1 MKNVGNMLSSNNEED
16 NYSLLMMYKDY
27 TLLMHIASKKTHS
40 FYSKL
45 KLCLTIVN
53 LFLSASSSAI
63 GSAYMNTTFE
73 PSKLETRTLFGM
85 NIVIKSSMVINFV
98 ICLTTGFL
106 YLFEIAQKEL
116 YFKIYADNYLRLNN
130 AIVAE
135 MSLNKAIQK
144 DFIKFILFEFTFLIE
159 NSKYEIPKFVKRK
172 IKKGYSQYN
181 IPPSIDVYINNFN
194 TPEMMTKSKCNEW
207 TKWLRRFQREC
218 KCDCDKI
225 DGVVVAGSDD
235 IDKSVHG
242 TRMSPMIRSYSFE
255 SQYKYIYDMENIKTD
270 KMLSNILVYNNENCY
285 ANASNISPLLCN
297 FKISSISSFN
307 PDTFE

>member
-1 MKNVGNMLSSNNEED
+1 MKNIGSVLSSNNEED

-27 TLLMHIASKKTHS
+27 TLIMHIASKKTHS

-63 GSAYMNTTFE
+63 SAAYMNTTLE
-73 PSKLETRTLFGM
+73 PSKLESRTLFGM
-85 NIVIKSSMVINFV
+85 NIVIKSGMVINF
-98 ICLTTGFL
+98 IMCLIIGFM
-106 YLFEIAQKEL
+106 YIFEIAQKEL

-135 MSLNKAIQK
+135 ISLNKGIQK
-144 DFIKFILFEFTFLIE
+144 DYIKFVLFEFTFLIE
-159 NSKYEIPKFVKRK
+159 NSKYDIPMFVKRK

-181 IPPSIDVYINNFN
+181 IPPYIDIYINNFN
-194 TPEMMTKSKCNEW
+194 TPESISYSKWTKW
-207 TKWLRRFQREC
+207 TKWLRIFQKEC
-218 KCDCDKI
+218 KCDCEKMEGVDI
-225 DGVVVAGSDD
+225 DI

-242 TRMSPMIRSYSFE
+242 KRMSPMIRSYSFE

-270 KMLSNILVYNNENCY
+270 NVLSNILVYNNENCY
-285 ANASNISPLLCN
+285 TNASNISPLLCN

-307 PDTFE
+307 PDTYE